1 MNKGYHA
8 RDQPKYANPTPS
20 NTAHNKN
27 SLTLKGT
34 KS

>member
-8 RDQPKYANPTPS
+8 RDQPKYANPTPAKTTH
-20 NTAHNKN
+20 NTN
-27 SLTLKGT
+27 SSTMKGT